1 MSRPDEELEKAMALS
16 SKAIGSSGFC
26 EWAEEAYREALAQQG
41 SPEDVAMR
49 KTEAATSPDLV
60 ERAVVKAL
68 KTAESGR
75 CYGQGN
81 SFFRD
86 VLLVAWRDLSG
97 LSNRDIGKR
106 LGHADGATVG
116 KRFKQLRHDSELYAK
131 VHTVIAGIKRHS
143 IANCK
148 A

>member
-1 MSRPDEELEKAMALS
+1 MLQTLS
-16 SKAIGSSGFC
+16 LSK
-26 EWAEEAYREALAQQG
+26 WATPEAVATAGLLA
-41 SPEDVAMR
+41 PEFSVR
-49 KTEAATSPDLV
+49 CNE
-60 ERAVVKAL
+60 VKSHPL

-131 VHTVIAGIKRHS
+131 VHVVIAGIKRRS